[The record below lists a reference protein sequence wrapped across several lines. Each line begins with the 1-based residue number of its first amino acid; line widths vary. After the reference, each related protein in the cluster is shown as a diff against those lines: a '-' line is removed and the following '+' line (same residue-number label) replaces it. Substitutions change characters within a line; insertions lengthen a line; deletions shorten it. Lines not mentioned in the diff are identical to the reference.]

1 MNISELSKLSGLNTP
16 TIRYYEQIKL
26 LPKAKRLANGYRKYS
41 EDDLRQLNLIK
52 QAQQVGFTLEE
63 IKSLIPANISNWDH
77 GKLIET
83 LSEKVKEI
91 TKMQKM
97 LSENKKNLIQLI
109 ETIQNKPQD
118 MSCEDNA
125 KRLMDIYYSE
135 TEAPLKTNNA

>member
-1 MNISELSKLSGLNTP
+1 M
-16 TIRYYEQIKL
+16 
-26 LPKAKRLANGYRKYS
+26 PKAKRLANGYRKYS

-77 GKLIET
+77 EKLIET

-97 LSENKKNLIQLI
+97 LSENKQNLIQLI

-125 KRLMDIYYSE
+125 KRLMNIYYSE
-135 TEAPLKTNNA
+135 TETPLKPDNA